1 MEGKEVD
8 DPVQERVENEIMS
21 LKEQSKPLAS
31 ELKNLKNDIESI
43 QLLQKKQMEQLKKD
57 FTKWYMLKQKERSN
71 LTQSIDASLMTS
83 NIKDKEVR
91 NHLQSFLAAR
101 DEIRKR

>member
-1 MEGKEVD
+1 MAG
-8 DPVQERVENEIMS
+8 
-21 LKEQSKPLAS
+21 
-31 ELKNLKNDIESI
+31 ELKHLKNDIESI

-57 FTKWYMLKQKERSN
+57 FTKWYMLKQKERTN
-71 LTQSIDASLMTS
+71 MTQSIDSSLMTS
-83 NIKDKEVR
+83 NIKDKEVL

>member
-1 MEGKEVD
+1 
-8 DPVQERVENEIMS
+8 MS
-21 LKEQSKPLAS
+21 LKEQSKPLAN

-57 FTKWYMLKQKERSN
+57 FTKWYMLKQKQRTN
-71 LTQSIDASLMTS
+71 LTQSIDSTLMTS
-83 NIKDKEVR
+83 NIKDKEVQ
-91 NHLQSFLAAR
+91 NHLQSFLKAR

>member
-1 MEGKEVD
+1 MA
-8 DPVQERVENEIMS
+8 
-21 LKEQSKPLAS
+21 LKEKSKPLAS

-57 FTKWYMLKQKERSN
+57 FTKWYMLKQKERTAM
-71 LTQSIDASLMTS
+71 TQEIDSSLMAS
-83 NIKDKEVR
+83 NIKDKEVM

-101 DEIRKR
+101 D